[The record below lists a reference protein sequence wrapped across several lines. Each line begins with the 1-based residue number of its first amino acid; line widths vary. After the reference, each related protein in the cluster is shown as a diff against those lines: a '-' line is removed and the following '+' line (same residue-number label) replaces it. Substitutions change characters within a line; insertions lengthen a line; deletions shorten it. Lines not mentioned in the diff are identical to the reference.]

1 MRPPSRDR
9 NLGDDRG
16 AGTLLT
22 FILMPIVMIG
32 IVLLWAFVDLS
43 MLRTKAAGAADLAA
57 LAGASRLVEDPSS
70 ACAIAG
76 EIAAR
81 NSARMTDCTIDGLDL
96 VVEVS
101 VASTGIAARLADWV
115 GASLPPVR
123 HRSRAGAP
131 DGL

>member
-1 MRPPSRDR
+1 MRPPARDR
-9 NLGDDRG
+9 DLGDDRG

-43 MLRTKAAGAADLAA
+43 MQRTKAAGAADLAA
-57 LAGASRLVEDPSS
+57 LTGAARLVEEPSS
-70 ACAIAG
+70 ACVIAG
-76 EIAAR
+76 DIAAR
-81 NSARMTDCTIDGLDL
+81 NGARMTDCAIDGLDL

-101 VASTGIAARLADWV
+101 VASTGIATRLADWV
-115 GASLPPVR
+115 GAALPPVR